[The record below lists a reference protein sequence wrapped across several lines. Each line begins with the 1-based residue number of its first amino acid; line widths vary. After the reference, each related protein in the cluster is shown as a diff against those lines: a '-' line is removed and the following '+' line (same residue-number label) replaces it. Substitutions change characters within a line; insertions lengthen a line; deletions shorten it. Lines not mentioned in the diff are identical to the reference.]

1 MSSVPM
7 VSVWPGSARTPAIA
21 AEASRA
27 AGPDDRR
34 SRRSDPARLASAA
47 DRGGRLLFLF
57 LGLRRSVAGA
67 DGVDDRLGAGDP
79 PARICWQAREHGD
92 EHPQRAVEPRPGL
105 RTVG

>member
-1 MSSVPM
+1 MSSILM
-7 VSVWPGSARTPAIA
+7 VSFWTGSSRAPAIA
-21 AEASRA
+21 ADASRA
-27 AGPDDRR
+27 ARSEDRR

-67 DGVDDRLGAGDP
+67 DGVDDRLEAGDP

-105 RTVG
+105 RTV